1 MIQALKAARPVAL
14 FAGFMIDLKSYTTAS
29 SYSRLSLPKRKE
41 KWNSGQQCNRTAFA
55 WTSNKYQAI
64 PVSMI
69 RQASLEMYHQHQ
81 HEVTFAVSR
90 LWLPRCLL
98 LAAALCKTATS
109 AKMPNPECS
118 ANKQAAT
125 GGDKK
130 YSAQQQSFS
139 VSSLKSYLT
148 CLANNVCS
156 VWMGGVHIYVR
167 CDGWGGWR
175 LEQACVLLQNRHCKW
190 IAGHTFRKR
199 FL

>member
-1 MIQALKAARPVAL
+1 MQALKAARPVAL

-29 SYSRLSLPKRKE
+29 SYSRLSLQKRKE

-55 WTSNKYQAI
+55 WTSNKYQTI
-64 PVSMI
+64 PFSMI
-69 RQASLEMYHQHQ
+69 RQASLKMYHQYQ

-90 LWLPRCLL
+90 LWPPRCLL

-130 YSAQQQSFS
+130 IFCATGVFS
-139 VSSLKSYLT
+139 LSPLKSYLT
-148 CLANNVCS
+148 CLANNV
-156 VWMGGVHIYVR
+156 
-167 CDGWGGWR
+167 
-175 LEQACVLLQNRHCKW
+175 
-190 IAGHTFRKR
+190 
-199 FL
+199 